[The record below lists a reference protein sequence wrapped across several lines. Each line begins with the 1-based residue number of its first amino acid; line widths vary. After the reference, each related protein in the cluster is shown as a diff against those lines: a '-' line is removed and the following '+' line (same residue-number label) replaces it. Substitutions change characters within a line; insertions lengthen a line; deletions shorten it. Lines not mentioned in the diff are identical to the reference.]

1 MKYHS
6 VRASQT
12 GLTMIELMIAML
24 LGLLLMGGV
33 VQIFVSS
40 KLTFNVQ
47 EAQSRVQENGRLAMN
62 FLPYD
67 IRLADFQG
75 CRSRQKYITNV
86 IANTAVV
93 CPTRKNCAPNMDSG
107 FWDLNGGITGS
118 DNVRGAT
125 DPVTGL
131 PVVAAGT
138 PASVLSIV
146 AETDIINL
154 QFGSSCGG
162 HLVGNMTASDVA
174 IQIDASNT
182 CQLKQDWPF
191 MISDCHDADIA
202 RASSLATSSGIQ
214 TVAHGAQNVNNIDVN
229 TSGHLRKAYRV
240 GAEIYSIQSITYFIA
255 RNPVGNNALY
265 RRNNATGATEEMVE
279 GVEDMQILYG
289 EDTDNDNTA
298 NYYVDASQVVA
309 MQKVVSVKVSLLLRS
324 LSNINITSSPMI
336 YTYNGITYN
345 NGEVPA
351 PLVDHQLR
359 KVFTSTVTLRNRL
372 P

>member
-1 MKYHS
+1 MIEQNSKYS
-6 VRASQT
+6 LRGQN

-40 KLTFNVQ
+40 KQTFSVQ

-75 CRSRQKYITNV
+75 CRSRQKYTTNV
-86 IANTAVV
+86 IAKTIVM
-93 CPTRKNCAPNMDSG
+93 CPTRKNCAPNVDSRY
-107 FWDLNGGITGS
+107 WNLNGGVTGS
-118 DNVRGAT
+118 DNVLRGTT

-138 PASVLSIV
+138 PVSALSIV

-162 HLVGNMTASDVA
+162 HLVGDMTAYDVA
-174 IQIDASNT
+174 IQLDASNT
-182 CQLKQDWPF
+182 CQLKQGWPF
-191 MISDCHDADIA
+191 IISDCLDADIA
-202 RASSLATSSGIQ
+202 RASSVVTSSRIQ
-214 TVAHGAQNVNNIDVN
+214 TVAHDTKNINNIDVN
-229 TSGHLRKAYRV
+229 TSSHLRKAYRA
-240 GAEIYSIQSITYFIA
+240 GAEIYSIQSIAYFIA

-265 RRNNATGATEEMVE
+265 RRNNATGTSEEMVE

-289 EDTDNDNTA
+289 
-298 NYYVDASQVVA
+298 
-309 MQKVVSVKVSLLLRS
+309 
-324 LSNINITSSPMI
+324 
-336 YTYNGITYN
+336 
-345 NGEVPA
+345 
-351 PLVDHQLR
+351 
-359 KVFTSTVTLRNRL
+359 
-372 P
+372 